1 MGTLRGMSKPMDRI
15 PVVRLHLTAAATVLH
30 AASVDAGGRLPPA
43 LERMAQLV
51 DDALHESDKGF
62 GEDWRDGP
70 LEDWPVH

>member
-1 MGTLRGMSKPMDRI
+1 MRTFRRMSEPMDRM

-30 AASVDAGGRLPPA
+30 AAAMDAGGRLPPA

-62 GEDWRDGP
+62 GEDWREGP
-70 LEDWPVH
+70 LEDWPTH